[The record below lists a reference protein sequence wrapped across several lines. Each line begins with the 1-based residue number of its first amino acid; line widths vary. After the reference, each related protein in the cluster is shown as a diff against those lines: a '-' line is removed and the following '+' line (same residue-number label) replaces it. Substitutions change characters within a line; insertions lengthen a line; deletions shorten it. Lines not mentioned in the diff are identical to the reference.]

1 MGVDVA
7 FGVALGLVMVPLVY
21 LLASRVLT
29 ESARLTRAAAA
40 LLPLVL
46 SCLLTGAALTALTGS
61 VVGQIPASSS
71 EVDRL
76 GVALAAATL
85 VAYML
90 FAVAVLAAAAVDVV
104 ERRIPNKITYPLILV
119 GVLGLPWL
127 TQPATWWSVLAPL
140 AGALT
145 SGLIG
150 LINAMAADQGLGDV
164 KLAIAIGAWTAHLGL
179 TAWVVGVVASQILMV
194 VAVATARAHRRR
206 SGRPP
211 EFTPLGPS
219 LAGGAVLAAAAAAQF
234 IG

>member
-1 MGVDVA
+1 MVDVA

-29 ESARLTRAAAA
+29 GPARLPRAAAV

-46 SCLLTGAALTALTGS
+46 SCLLAGAAITALTGA
-61 VVGQIPASSS
+61 VVGQIPRISGDAG
-71 EVDRL
+71 RAGL
-76 GVALAAATL
+76 ALAAVTML
-85 VAYML
+85 SYML
-90 FAVAVLAAAAVDVV
+90 FAVAVLAAATVDVV
-104 ERRIPNKITYPLILV
+104 EQRIPNRITYPLILV

-127 TQPATWWSVLAPL
+127 TQQATLWSVLAPL
-140 AGALT
+140 AGALA

-179 TAWVVGVVASQILMV
+179 AAWAVGVVVSQILMV
-194 VAVATARAHRRR
+194 AAVATGRVHRRR
-206 SGRPP
+206 NGRPP